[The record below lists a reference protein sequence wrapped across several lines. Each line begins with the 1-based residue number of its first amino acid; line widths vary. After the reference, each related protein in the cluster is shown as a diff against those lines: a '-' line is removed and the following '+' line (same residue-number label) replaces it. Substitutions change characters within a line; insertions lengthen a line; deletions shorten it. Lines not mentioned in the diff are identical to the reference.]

1 MIDRLIKLYFS
12 TVETDRQ
19 TDRQTDRDRETE
31 QIILYYATIKSA
43 FLINLFLMT
52 NKKQLNTA
60 NNCSKIKYDCK
71 KKSLF
76 SKLHNIQTEQN

>member
-19 TDRQTDRDRETE
+19 TDRETDRQRDRDRETE

-71 KKSLF
+71 KKIVIF
-76 SKLHNIQTEQN
+76 